1 MAIKKKKSPGQV
13 IIFAILLI
21 TAVTAIYPIIF
32 MLLCSFKEKVEYM
45 TNIFGLPRG
54 LYFTN
59 YRIGLEKFNLPVLTR
74 NSMIVTV
81 SALLISTLVTSMAA
95 FAFAKLRFRGSNAIF
110 TLVIACMMIPGQIL
124 MIPVYLLMSRLGLIS
139 NYLSLILF
147 YVTTSIP
154 FATFLLTVNCRSIP
168 DEVLESAEMDGAH
181 PVNIFG
187 SIILPMIKPS
197 VMTLV
202 ILNFLVFWNELIYSM
217 LFLQTESTRT
227 LTVAVATVMGRYVTN
242 MPLLMTGL
250 LINSIP
256 TILVFIIFQ
265 NYLSKGIT
273 VGAIK

>member
-1 MAIKKKKSPGQV
+1 MAIKKKNSLSQ
-13 IIFAILLI
+13 IIILIVLAII
-21 TAVTAIYPIIF
+21 AISTIYPIVF
-32 MLLCSFKEKVEYM
+32 MAITGFKEKVEYM
-45 TNIFGLPRG
+45 TNIFGLPKG
-54 LYFTN
+54 LYFKN
-59 YRIGLEKFNLPVLTR
+59 FIISLDKFNLPILTR

-81 SALLISTLVTSMAA
+81 SSILISTLVTSMAA
-95 FAFAKLRFRGSNAIF
+95 FAFAKLRFKGSNTIF

-124 MIPVYLLMSRLGLIS
+124 MIPVYLLMSKLGLIS

-168 DEVLESAEMDGAH
+168 DEVLESAEIDGAH
-181 PVNIFG
+181 PANIYK
-187 SIILPMIKPS
+187 SIILPMMRPS
-197 VMTLV
+197 IMTLV
-202 ILNFLVFWNELIYSM
+202 ILNFLTFWNELIYSM
-217 LFLQTESTRT
+217 LFLQTEATRT

-265 NYLSKGIT
+265 KYISKGIT